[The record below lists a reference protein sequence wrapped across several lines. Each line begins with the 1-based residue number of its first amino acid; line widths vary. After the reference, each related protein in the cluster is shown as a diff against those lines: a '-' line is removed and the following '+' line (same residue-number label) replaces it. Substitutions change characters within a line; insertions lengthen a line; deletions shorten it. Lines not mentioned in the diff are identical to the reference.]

1 MMCLAT
7 VYVEN
12 DGQREEVM
20 QDVAWIRPQGGGLHL
35 ISFLGESRLFQAQI
49 KSIDLVHGSIVLE
62 RMTTNP
68 PQNGIQLEGENDGR
82 NDPPH
87 I

>member
-1 MMCLAT
+1 MCLAT
-7 VYVEN
+7 VYVED

-20 QDVAWIRPQGGGLHL
+20 QDVAWIKPQSGGLQL
-35 ISFLGESRLFQAQI
+35 ITFMGESRLFQAKI

-62 RMTTNP
+62 GMTTNL
-68 PQNGIQLEGENDGR
+68 PQHGIQLEGESDGR
-82 NDPPH
+82 NDPPY

>member
-1 MMCLAT
+1 MCLAT
-7 VYVEN
+7 VYVEK
-12 DGQREEVM
+12 DGQQEEVM
-20 QDVAWIRPQGGGLHL
+20 QDVAWIRPQGGGLQV
-35 ISFLGESRLFQAQI
+35 ITFMGESRLFQAKI

-62 RMTTNP
+62 RMTANP
-68 PQNGIQLEGENDGR
+68 PQNGIRLEGESDGR